1 MKNRIFRPFAGF
13 AFMAL
18 MVFMASGYA
27 RAAGTD
33 NLDPK
38 HKVVIQVSSNNPQ
51 VQTLALNN
59 ASNLQQLLGMD
70 NVKIEVVAYGPGLS
84 ILTSKSTMPQRV
96 QSLEAQGVRFSACH
110 VTMLGIQRRTGH
122 LPKLIKGVKVVPGGV
137 VRILELQQQGW
148 SYIRP

>member
-1 MKNRIFRPFAGF
+1 MKNRIFQPFAGF
-13 AFMAL
+13 AFLAL
-18 MVFMASGYA
+18 VVFMVSGYA
-27 RAAGTD
+27 HAAGMD
-33 NLDPK
+33 NLEPK
-38 HKVVIQVSSNNPQ
+38 HKVVIQVSSDDPQ

-84 ILTSKSTMPQRV
+84 ILTSKSKMPQRV

-110 VTMLGIQRRTGH
+110 VTMLGIKRRTGH
-122 LPKLIKGVKVVPGGV
+122 LPKLIKGVVVVPGGV